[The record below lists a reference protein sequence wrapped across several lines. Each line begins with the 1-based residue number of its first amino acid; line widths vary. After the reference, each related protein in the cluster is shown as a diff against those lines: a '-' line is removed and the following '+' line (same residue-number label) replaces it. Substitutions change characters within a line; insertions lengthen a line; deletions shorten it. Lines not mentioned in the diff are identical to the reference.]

1 MKAEMVS
8 NDMKPNLVT
17 YKALIGCLCRLSR
30 SVEGESLMREMVE
43 FGVNPDIAT
52 CRALIN
58 GFCKERN
65 LDKAESLLGSIVE
78 EFQIYD
84 IECCNALLKIYC
96 EAGDVAKLMELQDR
110 LLKVGFAPNSLTFKY
125 VIDGLCKATR
135 SKTVC
140 CLRNEENKG

>member
-1 MKAEMVS
+1 
-8 NDMKPNLVT
+8 
-17 YKALIGCLCRLSR
+17 
-30 SVEGESLMREMVE
+30 MVE

-78 EFQIYD
+78 DFQIYD

-140 CLRNEENKG
+140 CMGNEENKG